1 MNHSRS
7 IALWSFLL
15 GGLLLVSIS
24 LFRCA
29 TLQQIA
35 AIQQPSVDVQNVRL
49 TGMSFEALNLA
60 FDLKIT
66 NPNPISAT
74 LAGFDYDF
82 QIGDASFLKGNQE
95 KQLTLQARGESM
107 LEIPLTINFKDLYN
121 TFQTLKNQDS
131 STYKLI
137 CGLSFN
143 LPVLGPTRIPVS
155 KSGSLP
161 NLKLP
166 DISISTL
173 KLNKISLTSADLEL
187 KLNLK
192 NANTFSLLL
201 NQLNYDF
208 AVNGKTWVKGLTQK
222 QMEVKEKG
230 VSTIAIPISL
240 NFLEMGTAIYQM
252 ITGNQKLNYH
262 LTGNVDL
269 KSSLPLLGQVNLP
282 LDRVGEIS
290 ISR

>member
-1 MNHSRS
+1 MKKVISLYGFS
-7 IALWSFLL
+7 LVLL
-15 GGLLLVSIS
+15 GLMILSGVA
-24 LFRCA
+24 FRCA
-29 TLQQIA
+29 TLQQFA
-35 AIQQPSVDVQNVRL
+35 NIQQPMVDIQNVRL
-49 TGMSFEALNLA
+49 TGMSFEALDLA

-95 KQLTLQARGESM
+95 KQLTLQAKGESM
-107 LEIPLTINFKDLYN
+107 LEIPLTLNFKDLYS

-131 STYKLI
+131 SAYKLI

-166 DISISTL
+166 DISIGSL

-230 VSTIAIPISL
+230 ESSIAIPISL
-240 NFLEMGTAIYQM
+240 NFLEMGSAIYQM
-252 ITGNQKLNYH
+252 ITGNQKLNYQ
-262 LTGNVDL
+262 LKGNVDL
-269 KSSLPLLGQVNLP
+269 KSSLQLLGQVSLP
-282 LDRVGEIS
+282 LDHVGEIN